1 MRVFITGEK
10 GFIGTNLVKR
20 AKRFDI
26 DIISGVHADNDEA
39 AFVSE
44 YTTEKGEPCVY
55 KNSIESSRYLQ
66 HMSCCSCT

>member
-26 DIISGVHADNDEA
+26 DIISGVGG
-39 AFVSE
+39 VC
-44 YTTEKGEPCVY
+44 CV
-55 KNSIESSRYLQ
+55 
-66 HMSCCSCT
+66 MF